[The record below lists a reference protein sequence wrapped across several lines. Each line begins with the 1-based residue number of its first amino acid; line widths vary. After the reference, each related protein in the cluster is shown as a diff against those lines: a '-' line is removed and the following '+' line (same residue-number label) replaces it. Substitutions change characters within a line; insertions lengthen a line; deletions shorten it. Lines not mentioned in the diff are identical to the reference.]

1 MRVKGEQKK
10 DTYFIK
16 NEVLYSF
23 PLIFPE
29 ERRLW
34 IFENL
39 YELLVAA
46 GKQEQTTGTG
56 TMRSY
61 YANILDALIF
71 MCYFPK
77 SMKDESGKLYE
88 QLEKLIPHTLPT
100 ENKRTVLAEEL
111 FNIIYDRKHPI
122 REIVYYL
129 DTINKVSR
137 IKSVFTR

>member
-1 MRVKGEQKK
+1 
-10 DTYFIK
+10 
-16 NEVLYSF
+16 
-23 PLIFPE
+23 
-29 ERRLW
+29 
-34 IFENL
+34 
-39 YELLVAA
+39 
-46 GKQEQTTGTG
+46 
-56 TMRSY
+56 
-61 YANILDALIF
+61 
-71 MCYFPK
+71 
-77 SMKDESGKLYE
+77 KLYE